1 MTDTLY
7 GNRDHVTL
15 SNNVRYNTKIHS
27 EGRLGI
33 HTVEPTAI
41 HKEVVWTVPTFSLE
55 AAVWDVAGCAPPTP
69 SLSLGG

>member
-1 MTDTLY
+1 MWSEKLITYSLHMTDTLY

-41 HKEVVWTVPTFSLE
+41 HKEVV
-55 AAVWDVAGCAPPTP
+55 
-69 SLSLGG
+69 